1 MSSTARKETKGGQDP
16 EKMEETQPK
25 IMTKPL
31 PEILDDIEVATADAR
46 KAADEARSAGERAA
60 EEVMKRL
67 RKLFL
72 AMAKNITEELGEGKK

>member
-1 MSSTARKETKGGQDP
+1 MAKAPETKHG
-16 EKMEETQPK
+16 
-25 IMTKPL
+25 IFSKPL
-31 PEILDDIEVATADAR
+31 PAILDEIDAATADAR

-72 AMAKNITEELGEGKK
+72 TMAKDITEELSESKK